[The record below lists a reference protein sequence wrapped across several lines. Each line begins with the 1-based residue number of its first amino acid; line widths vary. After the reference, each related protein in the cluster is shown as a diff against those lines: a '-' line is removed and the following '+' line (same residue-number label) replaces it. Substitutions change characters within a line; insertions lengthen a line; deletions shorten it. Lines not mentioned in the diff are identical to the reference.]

1 MRVGFGGLGRMG
13 RRMAANLA
21 AAGHEVTVWNRSAG
35 PAGEVAAEIGAR
47 RAERPADLAEVSE
60 VAITMLADDAAAR
73 DVYLGENGL
82 IAAPGADLLVE
93 MGTMSPD
100 LVAELGEAAR
110 AAGKT
115 YVDAPVSGATEA
127 AAGAQLLIMAGA
139 EETPRLAP
147 LFDAMGRRTI
157 WLGRPGAGAA
167 MKLAVN
173 MLIHGL
179 NQTLAEA
186 LTLAEAAGI
195 EAARAYEVIESSAA
209 AAPMVHYRK
218 PQYLDEANAPVSFTV
233 DLARK
238 DVGLALDLA
247 RRHDVAM
254 PQTEVTGRILGDALA
269 RGYAGRDMAA
279 VLAFMREKD
288 A

>member
-35 PAGEVAAEIGAR
+35 PAGEVAAATGAR
-47 RAERPADLAEVSE
+47 RAERPADLARGTE

-73 DVYLGENGL
+73 AVYLG
-82 IAAPGADLLVE
+82 ADGLLVE

-238 DVGLALDLA
+238 DVALALDLA
-247 RRHDVAM
+247 RRHHVAM

-279 VLAFMREKD
+279 VLAFMRE
-288 A
+288 AEA

>member
-35 PAGEVAAEIGAR
+35 PAEEVAAAIAAR
-47 RAERPADLAEVSE
+47 RAERPADLAAASE

-73 DVYLGENGL
+73 AVYLGEDGL
-82 IAAPGADLLVE
+82 IAAAGADLLVE

-100 LVAELGEAAR
+100 LVAELGAAAR

-238 DVGLALDLA
+238 DVALALDLA
-247 RRHDVAM
+247 RRHHVAM

-279 VLAFMREKD
+279 VLAFMRE
-288 A
+288 AEA